1 MTKRLKISPV
11 NGVLLALLVAVIGG
25 AGYGFFRQE
34 RAAARRAAAEELAA
48 VADLKVGQISSWY
61 HERLADARMIMESA
75 VIEDEIQQA
84 LNAPPASPASLR
96 LAAWMGSLQKNYNY
110 ESLTLYD
117 AQGVRRLT
125 VPVAATGMEIHSPAE
140 VREALLAR
148 EVVFKDL
155 HTDEAGGPVHIGLHV
170 PVGIKAAAGAAAGGV
185 LCLRIDPNQHLYPL
199 INSWPTSHRSA
210 ETLVVRREGNEVLF
224 LNELRHRA
232 HTALRLRLPLTR
244 TNLPAGMA
252 AMKKEGVVIGQ
263 DYRDVP
269 VLAVIRN
276 IPELPWVMVAK
287 VDLEELE
294 APARQEAWSVA
305 GFVGVLVLLVIV
317 GLKFLGRRQQLHSV
331 RQELAREREQ
341 REIESRF
348 RALTE
353 LSPSVVF
360 RTDAAGSLVYVNDRC
375 RELAGISPE
384 EAKGH
389 GWIQRLHPDDR
400 KRVISEW
407 LAAVKAGA
415 AVQMEYRFRRPDGQ
429 TRWVLGLAVAER
441 DEAGQITGYLG
452 TITDTT
458 GPKQAEQRLNN
469 IIEGTHVGTWEW
481 NVPTGASVFNEHW
494 AEMLGYTLAELQPVS
509 IQTWESLTHP
519 DDLRASNE
527 HLRRV
532 FAREL
537 DYYDCE
543 CRMKH
548 RDGSWVW
555 IQDRGKVIEWSPD
568 GKPLLMAGTHTD
580 ITKRKLAEV
589 ELAAA
594 YTQTSRFRKA
604 LDHVSTF
611 IYMKDRAGHYVYA
624 NQATLE
630 LFKCSA
636 DELRGSDDSRFFPPE
651 TVAQLRAIDARVL
664 EHGEYTAEEVVVVDA
679 QGGRRV
685 YWEIKAP
692 LYDPAEKG
700 RVWGLCGIATD
711 ITDRKLHELEI
722 ERLNRL
728 YAALSQINQCVVRV
742 QSRAELFAEICR
754 VLIEFGRF
762 QMAWVG
768 WVNPE
773 TKAVDI
779 VAQSGDP
786 SGYLKDLH
794 IYADARLGGCGPTGT
809 CIREDR
815 TYVCNDFFTDPNTG
829 PWHAAAA
836 RAGFAAS
843 IAVPIRLGGTV
854 CGALTVYGLEKNFF
868 GPKEIALME
877 EAAMDISFALS
888 HLDEE
893 QLRRQ
898 AEAEREQYFRFFMT
912 SSDLM
917 CIADPH
923 GAFLR
928 TNPAFSETLGY
939 SEAELI
945 AKPFLEFIHPD
956 DLQPTRDE
964 MARQL
969 RIGFSVNFE
978 NRYLCKDGSV
988 RWLSWRAVYHQAE
1001 NLTYAIA
1008 RDITGRKQAEEVNQW
1023 LATAV
1028 EQAAETIVITD
1039 IEGNILYVNPA
1050 FEKSTGYSRSEAL
1063 GRNPRI
1069 LKSERQDAAFYQ
1081 TLWDTLTRG
1090 EVWHGH
1096 FSNRRKDGTVYE
1108 EDATISPI
1116 HNPDGQIVSYVA
1128 VKRDVTRERQLE
1140 RQVIEGQK
1148 MEAVGQLAGGVAHD
1162 YNNILAAGMMQLGI
1176 LLADPGLPPDLR
1188 HALENLKS
1196 GHDRAANLTR
1206 QLLMFSRRQAM
1217 QIKPVELNHLLEE
1230 EIKMLRRL
1238 LGEHIDLMI
1247 PPPSGP
1253 AWIEADPGMM
1263 EQVIMNLCINA
1274 RDAMPKG
1281 GRLTVGIRTVDFTAA
1296 TAPAN
1301 PEARTGKFVC
1311 LAVADTGCG
1320 MSEAVRHRIFE
1331 PFFTTKEIGKG
1342 TGLGLATVYGIVKQ
1356 HNGWV
1361 EVQSEVGTGSE
1372 FRVYLPA
1379 NPKAAPAP
1387 AAGPSAKIKGGS
1399 ETILVVEDETDVRA
1413 SVVLCL
1419 KYAGYRVF
1427 EATNGPEALQQ
1438 WRERAGEINLLL
1450 TDMIMPGGMTGLE
1463 LAEAFQK
1470 LKPAL
1475 PVIIASGYS
1484 NEIVRSGI
1492 PVRPGYSYLPKP
1504 CDAIALTN
1512 AVRKALDAAR
1522 V

>member
-1 MTKRLKISPV
+1 MTKHLKISPA
-11 NGVLLALLVAVIGG
+11 NGALLALFAVAVGG
-25 AGYGFFRQE
+25 ADYWFFRQE
-34 RAAARRAAAEELAA
+34 QAAARWVEEEELA
-48 VADLKVGQISSWY
+48 G
-61 HERLADARMIMESA
+61 
-75 VIEDEIQQA
+75 
-84 LNAPPASPASLR
+84 
-96 LAAWMGSLQKNYNY
+96 
-110 ESLTLYD
+110 
-117 AQGVRRLT
+117 
-125 VPVAATGMEIHSPAE
+125 
-140 VREALLAR
+140 
-148 EVVFKDL
+148 F
-155 HTDEAGGPVHIGLHV
+155 
-170 PVGIKAAAGAAAGGV
+170 
-185 LCLRIDPNQHLYPL
+185 
-199 INSWPTSHRSA
+199 
-210 ETLVVRREGNEVLF
+210 
-224 LNELRHRA
+224 
-232 HTALRLRLPLTR
+232 
-244 TNLPAGMA
+244 
-252 AMKKEGVVIGQ
+252 AM
-263 DYRDVP
+263 
-269 VLAVIRN
+269 L
-276 IPELPWVMVAK
+276 
-287 VDLEELE
+287 
-294 APARQEAWSVA
+294 
-305 GFVGVLVLLVIV
+305 LVLLVIA
-317 GLKFLGRRQQLHSV
+317 GMKLLDRRQQLQSI
-331 RQELAREREQ
+331 RRELAREQERRETAA
-341 REIESRF
+341 RF

-360 RTDAAGSLVYVNDRC
+360 RTNAAGDCVYVNDRC
-375 RELAGISPE
+375 REIAGLSPE
-384 EAKGH
+384 EAKGK
-389 GWIQRLHPDDR
+389 GWLKNVHPDDR
-400 KRVISEW
+400 RRVIAEW
-407 LAAVKAGA
+407 LAAVQTGA
-415 AVQMEYRFRRPDGQ
+415 PVRMEYRFLRPDGQ
-429 TRWVLGLAVAER
+429 TRWVLGLAVAEK

-458 GPKQAEQRLNN
+458 GLKQAERRLNHV
-469 IIEGTHVGTWEW
+469 IEGTHVGTWEW
-481 NVPTGASVFNEHW
+481 DVPTGAAVFNEHW

-527 HLRRV
+527 HLQRV

-555 IQDRGKVIEWSPD
+555 IQDRGKVVEWSPD

-580 ITKRKLAEV
+580 ITKRKLAEA

-594 YTQTSRFRKA
+594 YTQTNRFRKA

-611 IYMKDRAGHYVYA
+611 IYMKDRGGRYVYA

-651 TVAQLRAIDARVL
+651 TAARLRAIDARVL
-664 EHGEYTAEEVVVVDA
+664 EHGEYTAEEIEVTETD
-679 QGGRRV
+679 GSRRV

-700 RVWGLCGIATD
+700 RVWGLCGISTD
-711 ITDRKLHELEI
+711 ITERKLHELEI

-742 QSRAELFAEICR
+742 QSREELFAEICR

-762 QMAWVG
+762 TMAWVG

-773 TKAVDI
+773 TKAVDLI
-779 VAQSGDP
+779 AQSGDT

-794 IYADARLGGCGPTGT
+794 IYAADRPGGRGPTGT

-815 TYVCNDFFTDPNTG
+815 TYVCNDFFTDPHTA

-843 IAVPIRLGGTV
+843 IAVPIRSGGAV

-877 EAAMDISFALS
+877 EAAMDIGFALS

-893 QLRRQ
+893 QRRRQ

-923 GAFLR
+923 GAFLK
-928 TNPAFSETLGY
+928 TNPAFSETLGF
-939 SEAELI
+939 SEGELI
-945 AKPFLEFIHPD
+945 AKPFLDFVHPD
-956 DLQPTRDE
+956 DRQPTRDE

-969 RIGFSVNFE
+969 RIGFSANFE
-978 NRYLCKDGSV
+978 NRYLCKDGTV
-988 RWLSWRAVYHQAE
+988 RWLSWRAVYNQE
-1001 NLTYAIA
+1001 EKLTYAIA
-1008 RDITGRKQAEEVNQW
+1008 RDITARKQTEEVNQR

-1028 EQAAETIVITD
+1028 EQAAETIVIAD

-1050 FEKSTGYSRSEAL
+1050 FEKSTGYSRREAL
-1063 GRNPRI
+1063 GRNPRL
-1069 LKSERQDAAFYQ
+1069 LKSGRQDAAFYQ
-1081 TLWDTLTRG
+1081 TLWDTLAHG

-1096 FSNRRKDGTVYE
+1096 FSNRRKDGTIYE

-1116 HNPDGQIVSYVA
+1116 HNPDGKIISYVA
-1128 VKRDVTRERQLE
+1128 VKRDITREQQLE
-1140 RQVIEGQK
+1140 RQVIEVQK

-1176 LLADPGLPPDLR
+1176 LLADPNLTPELR
-1188 HALENLKS
+1188 HALENLKA
-1196 GHDRAANLTR
+1196 GTDRAANLTR

-1217 QIKPVELNHLLEE
+1217 QIRPVELNHLLEE

-1238 LGEHIDLMI
+1238 LGEHIELMI

-1263 EQVIMNLCINA
+1263 EQIIMNLCINA

-1311 LAVADTGCG
+1311 LSVADTGCG
-1320 MSEAVRHRIFE
+1320 MSDVVRRRIFE
-1331 PFFTTKEIGKG
+1331 PFFTTKEVGKG

-1361 EVQSEVGTGSE
+1361 EVESEVGQGSE

-1379 NPKAAPAP
+1379 NPNAAPAT

-1399 ETILVVEDETDVRA
+1399 ETVLVVEDETDVRA

-1419 KYAGYRVF
+1419 KYAGYRVC
-1427 EATNGPEALQQ
+1427 EATNGPEALAQ
-1438 WRERAGEINLLL
+1438 WREHAGQINLLL

-1512 AVRKALDAAR
+1512 AVRKALDSAGQK
-1522 V
+1522 